1 MAFIIKLSF
10 FSDQFAAAGGGG
22 SGIGGGSR
30 PIEIHLHNEVGGR
43 EFQRVVKRVALED
56 IGLQV

>member
-1 MAFIIKLSF
+1 MVFIIKLSF
-10 FSDQFAAAGGGG
+10 FSDQFAAAGGV
-22 SGIGGGSR
+22 IGGGSR

-56 IGLQV
+56 IDLQV

>member
-1 MAFIIKLSF
+1 MIKLLL
-10 FSDQFAAAGGGG
+10 FSDQFAAAGGV
-22 SGIGGGSR
+22 IGGGSR